1 MCVIFRWYSKLFNV
15 CILTQ
20 NIYCGFLS
28 LESKLFLFTY
38 LIYISALLV
47 GVQNS
52 DVATVDRVL
61 QYDNVD
67 RKNFNVN
74 GSLDDSL
81 LHVAASNNNY
91 QICEMLLKFGAD
103 VNMLDLEDQ
112 TPLNVAER
120 NTNYS
125 ICKLLIKK
133 RKRKQKKISYN
144 KALHICARKND
155 LIMCKKHINSVD
167 VNERDERERTPLH
180 VAVIF
185 ASDKMCELLLKY
197 GADVNAKDSYNDS
210 PIQLALYHGRH
221 RMREKFLQDI
231 TYFG

>member
-1 MCVIFRWYSKLFNV
+1 M
-15 CILTQ
+15 
-20 NIYCGFLS
+20 
-28 LESKLFLFTY
+28 E
-38 LIYISALLV
+38 
-47 GVQNS
+47 GVQYN
-52 DVATVDRVL
+52 DVAAVDRVL

-74 GSLDDSL
+74 GSLYDSL
-81 LHVAASNNNY
+81 LHIAARSNNFE
-91 QICEMLLKFGAD
+91 ICEMLLKFGAD
-103 VNMLDLEDQ
+103 VNMFNFEDQ
-112 TPLNVAER
+112 TPFHVAER

-125 ICKLLIKK
+125 ICQRFVKK
-133 RKRKQKKISYN
+133 RKSKEKRIWYN

-167 VNERDERERTPLH
+167 LNETDERERTPLH

-185 ASDKMCELLLKY
+185 ASDELCELLLKY

-210 PIQLALYHGRH
+210 PIELAFYHGRH
-221 RMREKFLQDI
+221 TLREKFLWEI

>member
-1 MCVIFRWYSKLFNV
+1 M
-15 CILTQ
+15 
-20 NIYCGFLS
+20 
-28 LESKLFLFTY
+28 
-38 LIYISALLV
+38 A
-47 GVQNS
+47 GVQNN
-52 DVATVDRVL
+52 DLTTTNRIL

-74 GSLDDSL
+74 GSLNDSL
-81 LHVAASNNNY
+81 LHVAASNNNF
-91 QICEMLLKFGAD
+91 QICKMLVKFGAD
-103 VNMLDLEDQ
+103 VNMFDLQDQ

-120 NTNYS
+120 NSNYS

-133 RKRKQKKISYN
+133 RKRKEKRILYN

-155 LIMCKKHINSVD
+155 LIMCKKHINSAD
-167 VNERDERERTPLH
+167 VNETDERERTPLH

-185 ASDKMCELLLKY
+185 ASDELCGFLLKY

-210 PIQLALYHGRH
+210 PIQLAFYYGRH